1 MQPIT
6 VTELNTRAKALLAS
20 SPHLNEV
27 WVSGELSNMTKHRSG
42 HYYFTLKDEE
52 SEIRCTLFKY
62 SRSRLKFEPEA
73 NMKVLALG
81 SMDVYIRKGSYQFNI
96 QDMRPSGVGD
106 LHLAYEALKVK
117 LEKEGLFDIQRK
129 RAIPRYPGRIGVVT
143 SPTGAAVRDILNVTE
158 RRFPA
163 DIVIAPALVQGEDA
177 ASSIVKAMAL
187 LNEVGVDVMI
197 VGRGGGSLEDL
208 WPFNEE
214 IVARAIFASR
224 VPVISAVGHE
234 TDFTISDLVADL
246 RAPTPSA
253 AAEIVLPDRLEESRR
268 LGHILSMAENALV
281 KVVDR
286 MSSRF
291 QIWEAKL
298 APKRAQETVYHLNMQ
313 LDETANRLELYMMRK
328 LERQQHRLQSVGA
341 SMDGLNPL
349 QVLSRGYC
357 VLQGSDGNTLTSVQQ
372 VQKGDAVRMVLQDG
386 VLKASVL
393 DKE

>member
-1 MQPIT
+1 MHPIT
-6 VTELNTRAKALLAS
+6 VTELNTLAKALLAS

-27 WVSGELSNMTKHRSG
+27 WVSGEISNLTKHSSG

-62 SRSRLKFEPEA
+62 SRSRLKFEPEL

-81 SMDVYIRKGSYQFNI
+81 SMDVFIRKGSYQFNI
-96 QDMRPSGVGD
+96 QDMKPSGVGD
-106 LHLAYEALKVK
+106 LHLAYEALKAK
-117 LEKEGLFDIQRK
+117 LEKEGLFDLERK
-129 RAIPRYPGRIGVVT
+129 RPIPRYPRCIGVVT

-163 DIVIAPALVQGEDA
+163 DILIAPALVQGEDA
-177 ASSIVKAMAL
+177 APSIVKAIQI
-187 LNEVGVDVMI
+187 LNEAKVDVII

-214 IVARAIFASR
+214 IVARAIFASK
-224 VPVISAVGHE
+224 VPIISAVGHE
-234 TDFTISDLVADL
+234 TDFCISDLVADL

-253 AAEIVLPDRLEESRR
+253 AAEIVLPDRVDESRH
-268 LGHILSMAENALV
+268 LTDIISSAEKSLL
-281 KVVDR
+281 KVVER

-291 QIWEAKL
+291 QIWDAKL
-298 APKRAQETVYHLNMQ
+298 APKRAREAVYHLNMQ
-313 LDETANRLELYMMRK
+313 LDDVANRLDIYMMRK
-328 LERQQHRLQSVGA
+328 LERQNHRLQSLGA

-349 QVLSRGYC
+349 EVLSRGYC
-357 VLQGSDGNTLTSVQQ
+357 VLQSSNGATLTSVQQ

-386 VLKASVL
+386 VLKASVV